1 MAKNWAIIIGING
14 YTFLPPLKWATRD
27 AQMMAQFLKNNHFK
41 VWHFSTKVSDS
52 KMQPSRACI
61 RRFLNTL
68 KQQELD
74 KDDNFWLF
82 FSGHGLVHDGEDYL
96 MPMEGDPDDI
106 DGTAIP
112 TKFVIDQLKK
122 VHAGNIYLFLDAC
135 RNKGNKSLLTLG
147 DSTIEEARSKN
158 IIVFFSCSHGEF
170 SYEID
175 SLKHGS
181 FTCALLE
188 GLKNP
193 VNKSNLQ
200 ELASYV
206 NSRVAELN
214 SKHKKSKQSPCLYIE
229 TITETSGAIISF
241 FPAPEN
247 DSRSVRKKLS
257 NFSRKRLP
265 IVMVL
270 VLIVSVFSW
279 LYQQQKAQND
289 LLTEQKDQNDLLER
303 QKAENQSLKAK
314 NKKLCKV
321 SDKDK
326 PEVHAICV
334 SSDMFFLCQNVNG
347 IPTTVAFSSDWNNQP
362 RQFIRWVEKFG
373 GNTPQKRCKEVTE
386 KLNVASGNGKMYL
399 TFGTINGQNAI
410 CTTDK
415 LGNGCQ
421 YLLFTIKPGQDPK
434 LVLNDLFSLSDRQF
448 AGRPLRQ

>member
-14 YTFLPPLKWATRD
+14 YTFLPHLKWATRD
-27 AQMMAQFLKNNHFK
+27 ARMMAQFLKNNHFK

-61 RRFLNTL
+61 RHFLKTL
-68 KQQELD
+68 KQQELG
-74 KDDNFWLF
+74 KDDNFWFF
-82 FSGHGLVHDGEDYL
+82 FSGHGSVHDSEDYL
-96 MPMEGDPDDI
+96 MLTESNPIDI
-106 DGTAIP
+106 YHTAIP
-112 TKFVIDQLKK
+112 TKFVIDELKK

-135 RNKGNKSLLTLG
+135 RNTGNKSLLKLG

-188 GLKNP
+188 GLKNQ
-193 VNKSNLQ
+193 VNKNKHNLK

-206 NSRVAELN
+206 TRRVAELN
-214 SKHKKSKQSPCLYIE
+214 RKHKKSNQSPCLYIE
-229 TITETSGAIISF
+229 TITETSGAITSF
-241 FPAPEN
+241 FPAEEN

-279 LYQQQKAQND
+279 LYQQQKNQNELLKQQKAQNE
-289 LLTEQKDQNDLLER
+289 LLKE
-303 QKAENQSLKAK
+303 ENKTLCEEASKHSTKLRAK
-314 NKKLCKV
+314 CFP
-321 SDKDK
+321 SGT
-326 PEVHAICV
+326 
-334 SSDMFFLCQNVNG
+334 FFSCQNIDG
-347 IPTTVAFSSDWNNQP
+347 TPTTVAFLSSRDNNNKP
-362 RQFIRWVEKFG
+362 RQFIRWLNKIG
-373 GNTPQKRCKEVTE
+373 GYTPQKRCEEVTKRFNFAFQE
-386 KLNVASGNGKMYL
+386 NGQYITYATM
-399 TFGTINGQNAI
+399 NGQNVI

-415 LGNGCQ
+415 SGEECQ
-421 YLLFTIKPGQDPK
+421 DLLFTLNPGQDPK
-434 LVLNDLFSLSDRQF
+434 SVLEDFLSLNKYK
-448 AGRPLRQ
+448 